1 MKGQKERQ
9 PDAIFSRIELGK
21 GPDVGDTEEGD
32 NGLEEIP
39 GPTGKSA

>member
-9 PDAIFSRIELGK
+9 PDAIFSGS
-21 GPDVGDTEEGD
+21 DVGDTEEGD

-39 GPTGKSA
+39 GPTGKSD